1 MQTTLYKQTIG
12 SGPNLVLLHGW
23 GVHSGFWKP
32 IIDQLTQ
39 HFCVTMIDLPGFG
52 RSAPTDKPY
61 DLPYIA
67 EQILQVAP
75 KKAIWLGWSLGG
87 LIATYIAAIAP
98 QRVEKLICVASSP
111 KFVKSLLWPGIKL
124 SMLDRLMSMLDKVSE
139 DTLTRLLS
147 LQFKNTTISRR
158 NLVKL
163 RAELFE
169 YNLPTI
175 ETLQGSLEIIRHT
188 DLREE
193 LMAIQQ
199 PTLYLLGKLDVLVPV
214 AVAPRVNALLNSG
227 QAEILQQACH
237 APFLSSTND
246 FMRILITFAEVREL
260 IYAD

>member
-1 MQTTLYKQTIG
+1 MQAPLFKQTIG
-12 SGPNLVLLHGW
+12 SGQNIVLLHGW

-32 IIDQLTQ
+32 ILEQLSK
-39 HFCVTMIDLPGFG
+39 HFCITMIDLPGFG

-61 DLPYIA
+61 DLIHIA
-67 EQILQVAP
+67 EQVLDVAP
-75 KKAIWLGWSLGG
+75 QKAIWLGWSLGG
-87 LIATYIAAIAP
+87 LIATYIAATAP

-111 KFVKSLLWPGIKL
+111 KFVKALGWPGVKL
-124 SMLDRLMSMLDKVSE
+124 YMLDRLMSMLDTVSE
-139 DTLTRLLS
+139 DTLARLLS

-169 YNLPTI
+169 YGLPSA

-193 LMAIQQ
+193 LMAIAQ
-199 PTLYLLGKLDVLVPV
+199 PTIYLLGRLDVLVP
-214 AVAPRVNALLNSG
+214 AAIAPKVSDLIITG
-227 QAEILQQACH
+227 QAHILQHACH

-246 FMRILITFAEVREL
+246 FMQLLIEFANTKEL
-260 IYAD
+260 IYE